1 MNAKTL
7 YDTYAQLERISIAL
21 IQLLHDEHLSP
32 QDKAIIK
39 EFEQRFHALRQLLAN
54 LSAEAQSAHW
64 DGIERRQKPS

>member
-7 YDTYAQLERISIAL
+7 YDTYAQLERISVAL
-21 IQLLHDEHLSP
+21 LQLIHDKHLSP
-32 QDKAIIK
+32 QNKAVIT
-39 EFEQRFHALRQLLAN
+39 EFEQRLHALRHIVAN